1 MKKRIGVAVVVI
13 LALGLFVGCN
23 NNAKSTTDEMADSIS
38 FTATIDEVSDTELLV
53 TVLDNESFNQ
63 ARVNMQGFDSLD
75 FVPKKGQ
82 TVKLTIKNQVG
93 MSEPPFVNPITI
105 TVADYQARNER
116 PHEEAVDQPMN
127 EPFSSRQTEI

>member
-1 MKKRIGVAVVVI
+1 MQKRIGLAVMLMLIMV
-13 LALGLFVGCN
+13 LLVGCN
-23 NNAKSTTDEMADSIS
+23 SSSKATTDEMADSLS

-75 FVPKKGQ
+75 FVPEKGQ

-105 TVADYQARNER
+105 KLVK
-116 PHEEAVDQPMN
+116 
-127 EPFSSRQTEI
+127 

>member
-1 MKKRIGVAVVVI
+1 MKKRIGLAVMLMLIMV
-13 LALGLFVGCN
+13 LLVGCN
-23 NNAKSTTDEMADSIS
+23 SSSKSTTDEMADSLS

-75 FVPKKGQ
+75 FVPEKGQ

-105 TVADYQARNER
+105 ELVK
-116 PHEEAVDQPMN
+116 
-127 EPFSSRQTEI
+127 

>member
-75 FVPKKGQ
+75 FVPEKGQ

-105 TVADYQARNER
+105 ELVK
-116 PHEEAVDQPMN
+116 
-127 EPFSSRQTEI
+127 

>member
-13 LALGLFVGCN
+13 LALGFFVGCNNN

-105 TVADYQARNER
+105 KLVK
-116 PHEEAVDQPMN
+116 
-127 EPFSSRQTEI
+127 